1 MTITSKIKNP
11 EEPIKALISWYK
23 HNQGTGKNNLLTG
36 MISTILFENYKQRD
50 SKEATTKELQ
60 GA

>member
-36 MISTILFENYKQRD
+36 MISTILFENYK
-50 SKEATTKELQ
+50 
-60 GA
+60 